1 MKSLLGLLRSGG
13 GWFWLKTFGVVYLV
27 QYCQTNEAMSSNVEL
42 SQRRL
47 IYTSKFRIYSA
58 KNSLK

>member
-27 QYCQTNEAMSSNVEL
+27 QYCQTNEAMSSEC
-42 SQRRL
+42 
-47 IYTSKFRIYSA
+47 
-58 KNSLK
+58 